1 MFSLL
6 FAQAIGRAALCA
18 TLALGL
24 IASAIAADDK
34 RNVLVLG
41 SRDSMQP
48 AYELFMS
55 GFRARAQGP
64 GAGRLEL
71 FAEFLDSARFPQVEN
86 RLRMSRLLREKY
98 AAIPIHLVI
107 TTSPYALGFVMEY
120 QQALFPNVP
129 VVFALVSAGE
139 LPPQPLPNHMIG
151 ILDRFDLGKTFEMA
165 RRLQPDARRVV
176 VVTGADVFDKMWEG
190 IARREFSTAADGV
203 EFDYWSGL
211 PLPRCW
217 SKSRGCPETRSL
229 YFSGHAGRRWRSFRP
244 PEVAQR
250 VAAES
255 GAPTYSVFPSYMG
268 RGVVGG
274 YMNSFEAVGAQAAA
288 VALQL
293 LSGETPATLRTK
305 LGPEGAYVADARQL
319 QRWGLSESRLP
330 EGSVVR
336 FKEPSI
342 WDAYRWYI
350 VAAALAIIAQTALI
364 SMLIVQ
370 RRRRRSAEVEVQ
382 HQRTELGH
390 ASRLATLG
398 ELSASIAHEVNQPLG
413 AIAGNADAVELL
425 LDADPPKMEEAKRVL
440 RDLKRANERASDV
453 VLRLRQLL
461 RKRELAFEPYD
472 VNEVASEVIRLL
484 ETEAAGRG
492 VPIVPELRPL
502 PVIHGDRLHFQ
513 QVLLNLLVNGMDA
526 MADAP
531 TGRKRLAV
539 RTAHNDD
546 GEVEITVTDT
556 GRGIAAADLPRLFDS
571 FFTTKKDGMGLGLSL
586 CRSIVQA
593 HGGRISAT
601 NNLSGGATFTVLL
614 PVDADRRVRRAPVL
628 SQTRDFRT

>member
-6 FAQAIGRAALCA
+6 FAQAIGRAALCT

-71 FAEFLDSARFPQVEN
+71 FTEFLDSARFPQVEN
-86 RLRMSRLLREKY
+86 RLRMSRLLQEKY

-190 IARREFSTAADGV
+190 IARRGPRRPLTE
-203 EFDYWSGL
+203 WSSIIGRVFHC
-211 PLPRCW
+211 PRC
-217 SKSRGCPETRSL
+217 SKQVTADTIVVFLSVMRDG
-229 YFSGHAGRRWRSFRP
+229 AGEVFRP

-274 YMNSFEAVGAQAAA
+274 YMNGFEAVGAQAAE

-293 LSGETPATLRTK
+293 LSGETPSDVAHQAGPGRSLRCGRKT
-305 LGPEGAYVADARQL
+305 
-319 QRWGLSESRLP
+319 
-330 EGSVVR
+330 
-336 FKEPSI
+336 
-342 WDAYRWYI
+342 
-350 VAAALAIIAQTALI
+350 AAALGPQRIPTA
-364 SMLIVQ
+364 
-370 RRRRRSAEVEVQ
+370 RR
-382 HQRTELGH
+382 
-390 ASRLATLG
+390 
-398 ELSASIAHEVNQPLG
+398 
-413 AIAGNADAVELL
+413 
-425 LDADPPKMEEAKRVL
+425 
-440 RDLKRANERASDV
+440 
-453 VLRLRQLL
+453 
-461 RKRELAFEPYD
+461 
-472 VNEVASEVIRLL
+472 
-484 ETEAAGRG
+484 
-492 VPIVPELRPL
+492 
-502 PVIHGDRLHFQ
+502 
-513 QVLLNLLVNGMDA
+513 
-526 MADAP
+526 
-531 TGRKRLAV
+531 
-539 RTAHNDD
+539 
-546 GEVEITVTDT
+546 
-556 GRGIAAADLPRLFDS
+556 
-571 FFTTKKDGMGLGLSL
+571 
-586 CRSIVQA
+586 
-593 HGGRISAT
+593 
-601 NNLSGGATFTVLL
+601 
-614 PVDADRRVRRAPVL
+614 
-628 SQTRDFRT
+628 